1 MVWFEDARAGLG
13 PGLTA
18 KSLKQLKSK
27 IRGIELTV
35 LGESVLKDLVR
46 RYNVIHPSVDEAFD
60 GDGYVLTVR
69 EDRTLNY
76 LEHRNMIS
84 KEIVFTPPDCV
95 AHLTSKSRF
104 GRLGLSFLNSVK
116 VHSGFVGRL
125 ALELVNLSNDRT
137 PITIHQGDP
146 LIHIEFIRREGSP
159 SPYNGRY
166 MFQFMD
172 EAETQMYV
180 KILSQNFPALFPRDK
195 LEQIRQSRLVTEG

>member
-1 MVWFEDARAGLG
+1 
-13 PGLTA
+13 
-18 KSLKQLKSK
+18 
-27 IRGIELTV
+27 LTV
-35 LGESVLKDLVR
+35 LGESILKELVSK
-46 RYNVIHPSVDEAFD
+46 YKVVYPTAAGAFD

-84 KEIVFTPPDCV
+84 REIVFTPPDCV

-125 ALELVNLSNDRT
+125 ALELVNLSNERA
-137 PITIHQGDP
+137 PITIRQGDP
-146 LIHIEFIRREGSP
+146 LIHIEFLRREGEP
-159 SPYNGRY
+159 APYSGRY

-172 EAETQMYV
+172 EKETEMYTD
-180 KILSQNFPALFPRDK
+180 ILSKSFPKLFPRSK
-195 LEQIRQSRLVTEG
+195 LEKIRKGRLLKED

>member
-1 MVWFEDARAGLG
+1 
-13 PGLTA
+13 
-18 KSLKQLKSK
+18 
-27 IRGIELTV
+27 LTV
-35 LGESVLKDLVR
+35 LGASVLRDLVR
-46 RYNVIHPSVDEAFD
+46 RYKVIYPATDSAFD

-125 ALELVNLSNDRT
+125 ALELVNLSNERT
-137 PITIHQGDP
+137 PITIRRGDP
-146 LIHIEFIRREGSP
+146 LIHIEFLRREGEP
-159 SPYNGRY
+159 APYSGKY
-166 MFQFMD
+166 MFQYMD
-172 EAETQMYV
+172 DAETELYL
-180 KILSQNFPALFPRDK
+180 KILGEDFPSLFTEKK
-195 LEQIRQSRLVTEG
+195 LDETRRSRLTSESDL